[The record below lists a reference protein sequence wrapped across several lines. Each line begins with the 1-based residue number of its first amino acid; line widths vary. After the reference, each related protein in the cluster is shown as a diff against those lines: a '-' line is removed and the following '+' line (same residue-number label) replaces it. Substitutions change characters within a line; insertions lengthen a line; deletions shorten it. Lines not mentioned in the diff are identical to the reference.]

1 MKTEFKEQIR
11 LEALA
16 IREKAFDQDQLISE
30 DGFSVAGRKL
40 KDNLCKVFDRL
51 KIENH
56 ITVSSY
62 ISVRSE
68 ITTSA
73 IIHWLW
79 KKGNTICLPVI
90 SEKDC
95 PLTFYE
101 WKQHDRLQSG
111 KFNIPVPID
120 TRRLI
125 PDVVL
130 CPLVSFDSYGNRM
143 GYGGGYYDRT
153 IQKLRKEKK
162 ITIIGLG
169 FLEQK
174 SEKALPVDCND
185 QRLDVM
191 VTNEKIFIF

>member
-1 MKTEFKEQIR
+1 MKIEFKEQVR

-16 IREKAFDQDQLISE
+16 IREKAFDQDQLILE
-30 DGFSVAGRKL
+30 GGFSVAGRKL
-40 KDNLCKVFDRL
+40 KTICVGFWGQ
-51 KIENH
+51 IENH
-56 ITVSSY
+56 IQFPH
-62 ISVRSE
+62 IFLLDLRSPLRQLF
-68 ITTSA
+68 TGSG
-73 IIHWLW
+73 
-79 KKGNTICLPVI
+79 KGAICLPVI
-90 SEKDC
+90 SEKTF
-95 PLTFYE
+95 LTFYE
-101 WKQHDRLQSG
+101 WKQHDRPNQ